1 MTGTDDMQREYLG
14 SSGMMRRVTT
24 TGAGGP
30 EVLQLESAPIPE
42 PRPGEVLI
50 RLHAAGVNRPDLLQ
64 RAGSY
69 PPPPGATPILGLEG
83 AGEIA
88 AIGEGVD
95 DWKVGDRVCALLP
108 GGGYAEYCV
117 TPAAH
122 CLPIPDGSDM
132 ITAAALPE
140 TVLTVWAN
148 VIEAGALKK
157 GESLLV
163 HGGAGGIGTM
173 AIQIARSHGARVFAT
188 AGSDEKCKACT
199 TLGAERVINYKGED
213 FVEVVKSL
221 TGGHGVD
228 VILDMV
234 GGDYVARNL
243 RALAVEGRHV
253 SIAFLQGSIV
263 TLNLAHMMIRRQ
275 VLTGSTL
282 RARSDREKSRLVSKV
297 REVIWPKLAV
307 GEIRPLVHTVFEL
320 GEVANAHELM
330 ESSGH
335 IGKIMLK
342 IRD

>member
-1 MTGTDDMQREYLG
+1 MGT
-14 SSGMMRRVTT
+14 MRRVTA
-24 TGAGGP
+24 TGPGGP
-30 EVLQLESAPIPE
+30 EVLQLETAAIPE
-42 PRPGEVLI
+42 PQPGEVLI

-69 PPPPGATPILGLEG
+69 PPPPGSTPILGLEG

-88 AIGEGVD
+88 AVGEGVD

-122 CLPIPDGSDM
+122 CLPIPDGFDM
-132 ITAAALPE
+132 LAAAAVPE

-148 VIEAGALKK
+148 VIEAGALKE

-163 HGGAGGIGTM
+163 HGGSSGIGTM
-173 AIQIARSHGARVFAT
+173 AIQIARSQGARVFAT
-188 AGSDEKCKACT
+188 AGSDEKCEVCA
-199 TLGAERVINYKGED
+199 TLGAERAINYRRED

-221 TGGHGVD
+221 TDGRGAD

-234 GGDYVARNL
+234 GGDYVVRNL

-253 SIAFLQGSIV
+253 SIAFLQGSTV
-263 TLNLAHMMIRRQ
+263 TLNLAHMMMRRQ

-282 RARSDREKSRLVSKV
+282 RARSDKEKARLVSKV
-297 REVIWPKLAV
+297 REAVWPRLAT
-307 GEIRPLVHTVFEL
+307 GEIRPLVHSVFDL
-320 GEVANAHELM
+320 GEAARAHELM
-330 ESSGH
+330 EGSRH

-342 IRD
+342 VRD